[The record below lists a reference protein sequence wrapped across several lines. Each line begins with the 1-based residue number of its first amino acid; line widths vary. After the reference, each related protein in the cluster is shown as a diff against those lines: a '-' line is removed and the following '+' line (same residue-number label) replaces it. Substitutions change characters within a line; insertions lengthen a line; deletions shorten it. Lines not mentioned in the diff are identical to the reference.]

1 MWKNITINENQIETM
16 TERSALIKVPGTDWK
31 FWHPMKCLR
40 SNGNQ
45 YSLGYTDDFTFR
57 LFKNGNGH
65 HNKFEKVAE
74 KEVGADEIEEYFAGN
89 ITSSANNSKD
99 NRLPITEI
107 IEPTYR
113 QPEHTEVD
121 DELKF

>member
-1 MWKNITINENQIETM
+1 MWKNIIINENQIETT
-16 TERSALIKVPGTDWK
+16 TERSALVKVPNSDWK
-31 FWHPMKCLR
+31 FWHPLKCLH

-45 YSLGYTDDFTFR
+45 YSLGYTDNFTFR
-57 LFKNGNGH
+57 LFKNGNGR

-74 KEVGADEIEEYFAGN
+74 KEVGADEIEELFAGN
-89 ITSSANNSKD
+89 ITNQGGNAKN
-99 NRLPITEI
+99 NRLPITEV

-113 QPEHTEVD
+113 QPEHTEVN